1 MTAEQFV
8 EFVAALPPEKQVGA
22 GRKLARIVETA
33 LRVREKH
40 GLNLDPVA
48 RVCAAGSA

>member
-8 EFVAALPPEKQVGA
+8 EFVATLPAEKQAGV
-22 GRKLARIVETA
+22 GRKLARMVEAA

-40 GLNLDPVA
+40 GLNLDPATQVCVA
-48 RVCAAGSA
+48 GRA